1 MEMWFTKKIHLH
13 LYSSTGLGLIN
24 ALYFSTYKNKWF
36 EMHIHWKV
44 FEQLKGAIV
53 DF

>member
-1 MEMWFTKKIHLH
+1 MEMWFTKKIQLH

-24 ALYFSTYKNKWF
+24 ASCFSTYKDKWF